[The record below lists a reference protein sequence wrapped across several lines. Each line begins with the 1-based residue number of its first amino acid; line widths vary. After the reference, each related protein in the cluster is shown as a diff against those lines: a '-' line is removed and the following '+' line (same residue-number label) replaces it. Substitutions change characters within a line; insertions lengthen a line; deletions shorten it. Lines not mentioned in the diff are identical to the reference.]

1 MLIDYHMHTP
11 LCRHAVGQPWEYA
24 EHAVRVGL
32 TEIGFSD
39 HCPMPGGYD
48 AAFRMTA
55 DQMDEYLQMVEEA
68 RRRHPLLSIKLGI
81 EADFYPG
88 SEDYV
93 RDLLGS
99 YPFDFVLGSVHYIGD
114 WGFDNPELIEGFS
127 ARHLEAIWKDYFELL
142 ARAAASRL
150 FDVLA
155 HPDLVKKFGHRASGD
170 LSRFYRPVIAEMKKA
185 GTALEVSAAGLRK
198 TVAEIYPSLEF
209 MRLARDAGVPI
220 TFASDAH
227 APGEVGD
234 QFDRLVAA
242 ASQAGYTT
250 ITRFTGR
257 VPEQVPMG

>member
-24 EHAVRVGL
+24 EQAVRLGL
-32 TEIGFSD
+32 AEIGFSD
-39 HCPMPGGYD
+39 HCPMPDGYD

-55 DQMDEYLQMVEEA
+55 DQMDEYLRLVEEA
-68 RRRHPLLSIKLGI
+68 RRRHPSLPIKLGI

-93 RDLLGS
+93 RYFLSS

-127 ARHLEAIWKDYFELL
+127 ARHVEEIWKDYFELL

-150 FDVLA
+150 FDSLA

-170 LSRFYRPVIAEMKKA
+170 LTRFYRPVLREMKKA

-198 TVAEIYPSLEF
+198 AVREIYPSLEF
-209 MRLARDAGVPI
+209 LQLANEAGVPI

-227 APGEVGD
+227 APAEVGS
-234 QFDRLVAA
+234 QFDALVTVAR
-242 ASQAGYTT
+242 QAGYST
-250 ITRFTGR
+250 ITRFTAR
-257 VPEQVPMG
+257 TSEQVPMG